1 LKILN
6 KQKLEKEISSLFKQL
21 ESEGS
26 AQLNAERFNAGLT
39 QIFEKSEFSL
49 SGGDSQFVSVLF
61 ADLRGFT
68 SMVEKVSSTDI
79 TTVLNEFFSTMVEII
94 DQHGGHV
101 NKFMGDSIFAFF
113 EDKNG
118 VHASVLSILN
128 CAIEMQIAMDKVNQ
142 KSKELGLDTLYMG
155 IGINTGNVISSVLGS
170 AIYREYTLIGTTV
183 NLASRIEGYTLR
195 GQILISENTR
205 NHAGIFIQT
214 GMENEVS
221 AKGMKRPINIYEL
234 LSIKYPK
241 NLQVPVRD
249 NRKAPRIEIN
259 IPVSYQLLDD
269 KSVLL
274 EVLEGH
280 IVDISYGG
288 VMISTPTHMN
298 KFSDIKMDIKLSPLS
313 NIQEIYAKAL
323 YVQNK
328 GDVNE
333 IGLAF
338 TIIDDATSAAIKSF
352 VDNLV

>member
-1 LKILN
+1 MKILN

-39 QIFEKSEFSL
+39 QIFEKSELTL
-49 SGGDSQFVSVLF
+49 SGGDSKLVSVLF

-68 SMVEKVSSTDI
+68 SMVEKISSADI
-79 TTVLNEFFSTMVEII
+79 TTILNEFFSTMVEII
-94 DQHGGHV
+94 DKHGGHI

-113 EDKNG
+113 EDTKG
-118 VHASVLSILN
+118 AKTSVLNILQ

-142 KSKELGLDTLYMG
+142 KSEELGIDTLYMG
-155 IGINTGNVISSVLGS
+155 IGVDTGSVISSVLGS
-170 AIYREYTLIGTTV
+170 SIYREFTMIGPTV

-195 GQILISENTR
+195 GQVLISENTR
-205 NHAGIFIQT
+205 KHAGIFFET
-214 GMENEVS
+214 GIENEVS
-221 AKGMKRPINIYEL
+221 AKGMKQPIRIYEL
-234 LSIKYPK
+234 LSIKFPE
-241 NLQVPVRD
+241 NLQVPIRD

-259 IPVSYQLLDD
+259 IPVSYQLLDG
-269 KSVLL
+269 KSVLP

-288 VMISTPTHMN
+288 VMISAPEYMN
-298 KFSDIKMDIKLSPLS
+298 KFSNIKMDIKLSPLS
-313 NIQEIYAKAL
+313 TVQEIYAKAL

-328 GDVNE
+328 GDVTE
-333 IGLAF
+333 IGMAF
-338 TIIDDATSAAIKSF
+338 TIIDDSTSAAIKSF

>member
-1 LKILN
+1 MKILN

-39 QIFEKSEFSL
+39 QIFEKSELTL
-49 SGGDSQFVSVLF
+49 SGGDSKLVSVLF

-68 SMVEKVSSTDI
+68 SMVEKISSADI
-79 TTVLNEFFSTMVEII
+79 TTILNEFFSTMVEII
-94 DQHGGHV
+94 GHHGGHV

-113 EDKNG
+113 EDTNG
-118 VHASVLSILN
+118 VQTSVLNILH

-155 IGINTGNVISSVLGS
+155 IGINTGNVILSVLGS

-205 NHAGIFIQT
+205 KHAGIFIET

-221 AKGMKRPINIYEL
+221 AKGMKQPINIYEL
-234 LSIKYPK
+234 LSIKYPE

-259 IPVSYQLLDD
+259 IPFSYQLLDD

-288 VMISTPTHMN
+288 VLISTPTHIN
-298 KFSDIKMDIKLSPLS
+298 EFSNIKMNIKLSPLS

-323 YVQNK
+323 YVHNK

-333 IGLAF
+333 VGLAF
-338 TIIDDATSAAIKSF
+338 TIIDDSTSAAIKSF